1 MLCNTHTGMQNKFS
15 PEDLGK
21 QASTALA
28 IILLELCI
36 YSMTLYIAAIPTT
49 LKTLDL
55 LAYSGYKFSI
65 MVMCIVASILFS
77 NIGYWVTLCYCC
89 APLAFFMVTIIKT

>member
-1 MLCNTHTGMQNKFS
+1 MQNKFS

-36 YSMTLYIAAIPTT
+36 YSLTLYITAIPTT

-65 MVMCIVASILFS
+65 MVMCIVASILFNS
-77 NIGYWVTLCYCC
+77 IGYWIALGYCC
-89 APLAFFMVTIIKT
+89 APLAFFMVTRNII